1 MATTTG
7 PEARTASDAHRR
19 GRSGEL
25 VVAIVAPVGTE
36 TEKVRRSIQAILGSY
51 NYSNHLLKLSWFFDD
66 QKVGAFLSQ
75 PTRKGTE
82 YERLTTSMDAG
93 DALRRKTGL
102 NEAMALVA
110 CSYINE
116 KREAIASTESSEG
129 THVPENGADNADAPG
144 EGTSGAT
151 PRPPSANG
159 PLRRAAYLL
168 HSLKRPEEV
177 VYLRRVYGS
186 RFLLISVYVPRSERV
201 RSLQHRGM
209 DESDAVSLV
218 VRDESGGRHG
228 QATGKSFQMA
238 DIFVDGNRSE
248 EEIRRDLYR
257 FFDLIFGS
265 PLVTPNQHEHAM
277 FLAFAA
283 SLRSG
288 DLSRQVGAVVTSP
301 DGAIVAD
308 GANDAPR
315 AFGGQYWPDASDQR
329 DLARGYDSN
338 ERIKTRMV
346 RAAANQIHKRA
357 SDVDDLSPEHDGEGD
372 HPLLKIIKDAL
383 REKSVDEASILCMV
397 ESGLKEAGFLDITE
411 FGRAVH
417 AEMAA
422 LLSCARRGVAT
433 KMHNLYCTTFPC
445 HNCTKHIVAAG
456 ISKVYFIEPYPKSR
470 AEELHGDSISMNGEE
485 AKVQLLPFV
494 GIGPRRYVELFMLR
508 DPFGN
513 TLDRKAKEGGVVEW
527 KRGEAWPLLPDR
539 LVNYLDQEDEAC
551 VSLKGILMAK
561 STAAHARMTSGE
573 G

>member
-1 MATTTG
+1 MAT
-7 PEARTASDAHRR
+7 PETRTASDGDRR

-36 TEKVRRSIQAILGSY
+36 TEKVWRSIRAILGSF
-51 NYSNHLLKLSWFFDD
+51 NYSSHQLRVSWFFED
-66 QKVGAFLSQ
+66 QKVALLISQ
-75 PTRKGTE
+75 SVRKGTE

-93 DALRRKTGL
+93 DALRKKTGL

-116 KREAIASTESSEG
+116 KREEITSNESARA
-129 THVPENGADNADAPG
+129 PENEAVTNDARAGRTSNAA
-144 EGTSGAT
+144 S
-151 PRPPSANG
+151 RSSSAKG

-186 RFLLISVYVPRSERV
+186 RFLLISVYVPRNERI

-209 DESDAVSLV
+209 EEPEAVALV
-218 VRDESGGRHG
+218 VRDESGGQYG
-228 QATGKSFQMA
+228 QATGKCFQMA

-248 EEIRRDLYR
+248 EEIRKDLYR
-257 FFDLIFGS
+257 FFDLVFGS

-346 RAAANQIHKRA
+346 RAAAGEIHKRA
-357 SDVDDLSPEHDGEGD
+357 SDVEELPPVQTDEGD
-372 HPLLKIIKDAL
+372 QLLLKVIGDAL
-383 REKSVDEASILCMV
+383 RGGSADEADILRIV
-397 ESGLKEAGFLDITE
+397 ENGLREAGFLDITE

-422 LLSCARRGVAT
+422 LLSCARRGVPT

-456 ISKVYFIEPYPKSR
+456 ISRVYFIEPYPKSR

-494 GIGPRRYVELFMLR
+494 GIGPRRYVELFMLW

-513 TLDRKAKEGGVVEW
+513 ALNRKAKEGVVVEW
-527 KRGEAWPLLPDR
+527 KRDEAWPLLPDR
-539 LVNYLDQEDEAC
+539 LINYPR
-551 VSLKGILMAK
+551 S
-561 STAAHARMTSGE
+561 
-573 G
+573 